1 MIDCNVKFKAI
12 FLKKAFL
19 LLVVVGVIISLL
31 IFIFLDVYFIYKYML
46 SMLIIFSGIFVIF
59 FLNRNEP
66 ERIKIKEDR
75 IQFAFFNKV
84 FFKRTPVSY
93 SIKEINLESHD
104 NDIMRLFKNE
114 ELFAVIRKEAIKT
127 EDWESLKT
135 NLHS

>member
-31 IFIFLDVYFIYKYML
+31 IFIFLDVDFIYKYML